1 MAHFEAIKLMLERKL
16 PFPRDLFWIFP
27 HDEEING
34 WAAQAS
40 VKVFREKFGIG
51 TKEWISVRDFSRSLR
66 LTRPQKRP

>member
-40 VKVFREKFGIG
+40 VKVFREKFEIG
-51 TKEWISVRDFSRSLR
+51 TKEWISVRDLARSLCP
-66 LTRPQKRP
+66 TRH